1 MIILILELSDIN
13 RVGYKNC
20 IVQNEDMVMVDISN
34 PMIAGFFLP
43 LGDFRHTSLVSTRLM
58 RKTTESYIIVNNYPH

>member
-20 IVQNEDMVMVDISN
+20 IVQNEDMVMEAHKQPNDRR
-34 PMIAGFFLP
+34 FLLRIRP
-43 LGDFRHTSLVSTRLM
+43 LHNIPPKQD
-58 RKTTESYIIVNNYPH
+58 KTNA